1 MTFSVRKH
9 VNTHIHTCVHQNI
22 FTITNEYSNENI
34 NIYYIP
40 FRWNTVIVNHI
51 IFEFFSNKFYIY
63 KENCLSSQNIQTSL
77 TLPLF
82 IVVPGMWA
90 VMYFVFGSRVSN
102 FVSTIFLLKFL
113 TVQQCGIFS
122 FHFMIKHLCF
132 AWNYITIWSVC
143 HLNMYK
149 SLQTCNHRKVV
160 NYFRIICFIIT
171 TII

>member
-113 TVQQCGIFS
+113 TVPAVWYFFFS
-122 FHFMIKHLCF
+122 FYDQTFMFCLKLY
-132 AWNYITIWSVC
+132 ND
-143 HLNMYK
+143 L
-149 SLQTCNHRKVV
+149 
-160 NYFRIICFIIT
+160 ICLSS
-171 TII
+171 